1 MDFKYTQEKLLNKL
15 AKERN
20 QNQATQKN
28 KERTLKNI
36 NLIKL
41 YY

>member
-1 MDFKYTQEKLLNKL
+1 MDFKYTQEKLLNINWQ
-15 AKERN
+15 KERN

-36 NLIKL
+36 NLIK
-41 YY
+41 